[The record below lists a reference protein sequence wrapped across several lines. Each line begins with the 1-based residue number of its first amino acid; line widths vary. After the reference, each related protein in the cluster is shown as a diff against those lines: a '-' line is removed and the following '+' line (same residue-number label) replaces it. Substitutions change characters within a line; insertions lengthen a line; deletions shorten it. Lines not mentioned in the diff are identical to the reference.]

1 MWLEQHAAR
10 QCSMFTLYNYVCC
23 ILKASH
29 FCSVSKDLQ
38 QPAVYHGYLDAK
50 SRVMRRWR
58 STEETLGTGRWAR
71 TPRPAA
77 SVPGSTAEQPV
88 RPEDAAGRRSSMGIS
103 ESGELASMSQNDF
116 LFALGYSLMHAM
128 VAPTATPSALY
139 TLSTEVVEL
148 PVGHWE
154 DRTPVPLRNTHN
166 KTGAYVG
173 PCSLVLSGQ
182 SKKGLCLYY
191 YTARRAALLCCG
203 LDSSVDHPLHA
214 RNIRKVMTSRLQETK
229 SNDDNTARTT
239 SSALCHSVPTSD
251 RYYVLKKEDRQAMDL
266 HKMVDAI
273 LGDWVTYMV
282 DATLSS
288 CVWHMAAY
296 GPHYCVNGNGLWN
309 TWHCIGHVVPYSV
322 IIHDINNSVVLVWL
336 IAVMCCIVEMK

>member
-1 MWLEQHAAR
+1 
-10 QCSMFTLYNYVCC
+10 
-23 ILKASH
+23 
-29 FCSVSKDLQ
+29 
-38 QPAVYHGYLDAK
+38 
-50 SRVMRRWR
+50 MRRWR

-116 LFALGYSLMHAM
+116 LFALWYSLMHAI

-203 LDSSVDHPLHA
+203 LDSSVDNPLHA

-251 RYYVLKKEDRQAMDL
+251 RYYVLKKRGQAGAGLTQDGGC
-266 HKMVDAI
+266 HSGW
-273 LGDWVTYMV
+273 LGDIHGGCNSEQLRVTYGCIRTALLCQWQWSLKHV
-282 DATLSS
+282 TLYWTCCSLL
-288 CVWHMAAY
+288 
-296 GPHYCVNGNGLWN
+296 GNN
-309 TWHCIGHVVPYSV
+309 TWY
-322 IIHDINNSVVLVWL
+322 
-336 IAVMCCIVEMK
+336 K